1 MSQNDKK
8 PKKCIKINN
17 SDENNISPRSFA
29 GIYTFTPMGTDS
41 QRYTFHSI
49 TTNPFWPQ
57 KKNQNQKIFNNKK

>member
-29 GIYTFTPMGTDS
+29 GTYTFTPMGTDS
-41 QRYTFHSI
+41 QRYTFQSI

-57 KKNQNQKIFNNKK
+57 KNKPNQNVINNKK